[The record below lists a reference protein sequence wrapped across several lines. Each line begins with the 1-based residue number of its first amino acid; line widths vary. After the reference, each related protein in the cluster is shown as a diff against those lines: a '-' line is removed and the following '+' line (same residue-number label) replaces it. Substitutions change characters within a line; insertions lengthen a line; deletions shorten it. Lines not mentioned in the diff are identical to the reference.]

1 MRIVNRISR
10 IATRCFTLGDQA
22 FHQPPLSALSSTFLP
37 FNFVV
42 DLAIDLAI
50 VLVIDILSTS
60 HRPCL
65 TPKRPRGSTW
75 RGEQTAGRQ
84 FERRRRQRKTTLT
97 PLLCI
102 CFIVFGLRKYN
113 LFSPA
118 TGYHRLH
125 CSLLHCRHL
134 GRLAACSQPP
144 RRPAVQPNG
153 RPAYQPPSL
162 PR

>member
-1 MRIVNRISR
+1 MTIVRIVNRISR

-37 FNFVV
+37 FNLVV

-50 VLVIDILSTS
+50 VLVINILSTS

-113 LFSPA
+113 LFPRYRLPSP
-118 TGYHRLH
+118 
-125 CSLLHCRHL
+125 SLF
-134 GRLAACSQPP
+134 AASLPP
-144 RRPAVQPNG
+144 SWPTRRVQPAA
-153 RPAYQPPSL
+153 PPPS
-162 PR
+162 RST

>member
-10 IATRCFTLGDQA
+10 IATRCFTHQA
-22 FHQPPLSALSSTFLP
+22 FHQHPLSALSSTFLP
-37 FNFVV
+37 FNLVA

-50 VLVIDILSTS
+50 VLVINILSTS

-102 CFIVFGLRKYN
+102 CFTVCGHRKYN
-113 LFSPA
+113 LVSPLLVTIAFTVRCFIAA
-118 TGYHRLH
+118 T
-125 CSLLHCRHL
+125 
-134 GRLAACSQPP
+134 LADSPRAASRPAAQPFNL
-144 RRPAVQPNG
+144 PAVQLTSH
-153 RPAYQPPSL
+153 RAFHDC
-162 PR
+162 